1 MTPTNAATS
10 VVLAA
15 MCVLGCS
22 SHESDP
28 ETLAQPAR
36 SNTLCYLTDVAKGF
50 VAWYAPRGPA
60 TERSPV
66 WGSATRNGQP
76 LSSGQITLIP
86 TETSRGTAS
95 GLIASDGTYVL
106 YSGTSGLPGVEPG
119 TYTVHLTKDCSKPT
133 DDSTDDL
140 SSLPTS
146 ASLTISI
153 RPGPQQLVLAFD

>member
-1 MTPTNAATS
+1 MTLPNTALCVA
-10 VVLAA
+10 LAA

-22 SHESDP
+22 SNESDQ

-36 SNTLCYLTDVAKGF
+36 SNTLGFLTDVAKGF
-50 VAWYAPRGPA
+50 VAWYAPEGPA
-60 TERSPV
+60 TERTPV
-66 WGSATRNGQP
+66 WGSASRNGQR

-95 GLIASDGTYVL
+95 ALIASDGTYVL

-119 TYTVHLTKDCSKPT
+119 TYTVHLTKDCSKPA

-140 SSLPTS
+140 NSLPTP
-146 ASLTISI
+146 ASLSISI
-153 RPGPQQLVLAFD
+153 GPGPQQLDLAFD